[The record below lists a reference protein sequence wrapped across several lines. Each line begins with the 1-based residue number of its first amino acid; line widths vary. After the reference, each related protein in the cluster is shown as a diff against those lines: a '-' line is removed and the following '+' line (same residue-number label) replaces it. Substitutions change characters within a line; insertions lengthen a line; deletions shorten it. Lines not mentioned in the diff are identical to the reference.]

1 MARMIS
7 VRLDDEA
14 QRALESLTADGRSR
28 SDAIRDALVR
38 AAARRSRRSLSA
50 EAMRLGADPEDRAAV
65 AEVLADMEA
74 LDTEG

>member
-14 QRALESLTADGRSR
+14 HRALEALTSDGRSQ

-38 AAARRSRRSLSA
+38 AAGRRSRTSLST
-50 EAMRLGADPEDRAAV
+50 EAMRIGADPEDRAAV
-65 AEVLADMEA
+65 AEVLAYMEA
-74 LDTEG
+74 LDAER